1 MNKFLGTLSVLLL
14 ITVTAQAQFAVKGRV
29 TDTRHQPLAGA
40 TVTFSTP
47 GKKKWSQVTEPSG
60 VFSFTLDK
68 GVYRVQIQSVGK
80 KTISETLEIPS
91 GSDTLQWVM
100 EDIQYLLEPLE
111 VKAVRASEKAPFTK
125 TNLSKEQITQNNLG
139 QDLPFLLNQTP
150 SVVVNSDAGNGVGYT
165 GVRIRGSDATR
176 INVTLNGIPYNDAES
191 LGSFFVDIPDIA
203 SSASSI
209 QIQRGVGTSTNGAGA
224 FGATLN
230 LSTNEFIS
238 QPYAESNNSY
248 GSFNTWKNTVKA
260 GSGLIGD
267 HFTIDARLSRIS
279 SDGYIDRASTLVQSL
294 YLSTAYISNKTS
306 LRFNL
311 ISGKEKTY
319 QAWNGVPQDSL
330 ATHRTYNSCGTE
342 KPGTPYDNQTDNY
355 IQTHYQL
362 FLNQSLGRNWTLNIA
377 SFLTRGKGYYEEYK
391 AAQAYSAYGLPDFI
405 TGRDTFTTTDLVR
418 QRWLDNYY
426 YGQTFSVQYKKNRDE
441 ITFGGGWTKYDG
453 KHYGNIIWTSQGGIP
468 KDQQYYYFPATKT
481 DQHVYAK
488 WQHDISNNWSLFGDI
503 QYRHVMHE
511 MNGFEDAPTL
521 YVKRKFD
528 FINPKAGI
536 SYNHNGWNAY
546 LSYALGHK
554 EPNRDDF
561 QASPAQQPKREALHD
576 MELGFGKK
584 AGSYNWS
591 ATVYYMRYQD
601 QLVLTG
607 ALNDVGSPIRVNVPH
622 SYRAGLELQGGVR
635 LASWLNAAGNLAL
648 SRNKIKD
655 FTEYL
660 TEYDA
665 DFNVVGQQAIKHHQ
679 TDISYS
685 PAIVGGATLNFI
697 PARFAELSL
706 ISKYVSRQYMD
717 NTQNRQRSISD
728 FYTQDARLTL
738 TLPRWV
744 FKQWTIIGQ
753 VNNVFNR
760 MYEPGGSTYPYI
772 LAGATVNDNYYTPMA
787 GTNFMV
793 ALNVRF

>member
-1 MNKFLGTLSVLLL
+1 MKFLGTLAVLLL
-14 ITVTAQAQFAVKGRV
+14 TIAAKAQFTVKGLV
-29 TDTRHQPLAGA
+29 TDVQHRPIAGA
-40 TVTFSTP
+40 TVTITEP
-47 GKKKWSQVTEPSG
+47 GKKKWSQLTGETGS
-60 VFSFTLDK
+60 FSFYLDK
-68 GVYRVQIQSVGK
+68 GVYQLQLQSVGK
-80 KTISETLEIPS
+80 KSISQPLAVPS
-91 GSDTLQWVM
+91 GSDTLQWEM
-100 EDIQYLLEPLE
+100 EDINYLLEPLE
-111 VKAVRASEKAPFTK
+111 VKSVRASEKAPFTK
-125 TNLSKEQITQNNLG
+125 TNISKEQIAQNNLG

-165 GVRIRGSDATR
+165 GIRIRGSDATR

-209 QIQRGVGTSTNGAGA
+209 QVQRGVGTSTNGGGA

-230 LSTNEFIS
+230 LSTNEFID
-238 QPYAESNNSY
+238 QPYAASNNSY
-248 GSFNTWKNTVKA
+248 GSFNTWKNTVKM
-260 GSGLIGD
+260 GSGLIGG

-279 SDGYIDRASTLVQSL
+279 SDGYIDRASTRVQSL
-294 YLSTAYISNKTS
+294 YLSTAYINDKTS

-319 QAWNGVPQDSL
+319 QSWNGVPQDSL

-342 KPGTPYDNQTDNY
+342 KPGSPYANQTDNY
-355 IQTHYQL
+355 TQTHYQL

-377 SFLTRGKGYYEEYK
+377 SFLTRGAGYYEEYK
-391 AAQAYSAYGLPDFI
+391 AAQAYKDYGLPNFI
-405 TGRDTFTTTDLVR
+405 AGTDTITTTDLVR

-426 YGQTFSVQYKKNRDE
+426 YGQTFSVQYKKDKDE
-441 ITFGGGWTKYDG
+441 ITLGGGWTRYDG
-453 KHYGNIIWTSQGGIP
+453 KHYGNILWASEGGVP
-468 KDQQYYYFPATKT
+468 KDTQYYRYPATKT
-481 DQHVYAK
+481 DQHVYVK
-488 WQHDISNNWSLFGDI
+488 WQHDISNNWSLFGDL

-511 MNGFEDAPTL
+511 MNGFEDVPGL

-536 SYNHNGWNAY
+536 SYSRNGWNAY

-561 QASPAQQPKREALHD
+561 QAGNAHPPKREALHD
-576 MELGFGKK
+576 IELGFGRK
-584 AGSYNWS
+584 SNLYNWS
-591 ATVYYMRYQD
+591 ATLYYMGYQD

-607 ALNDVGSPIRVNVPH
+607 ALNDVGSPVRVNVPH
-622 SYRAGLELQGGVR
+622 SYRAGIELQGGVR
-635 LASWLNAAGNLAL
+635 ICQWMNAAGNLSF

-665 DFNVVGQQAIKHHQ
+665 ASNITGQKAIQHHQ

-685 PAIVGGATLNFI
+685 PAIIGGATINFV

-706 ISKYVSRQYMD
+706 ISKFVDRQYMD
-717 NTQNRQRSISD
+717 NTQDKERSLSD
-728 FYTQDARLTL
+728 FYTQDARLTI
-738 TLPRWV
+738 TLHRWL

-760 MYEPGGSTYPYI
+760 LYEPGGSTYPAIYS
-772 LAGATVNDNYYTPMA
+772 GTVVNSNYYTPMA

-793 ALNVRF
+793 AVNVQL